1 MISQSLLGI
10 YFVTGDK
17 KSIIGG
23 PLPNTLSFC
32 TYFYISSYKIDDD
45 LYTFL
50 FEPKKNRG
58 GTNIRDGGTSS
69 WLC

>member
-1 MISQSLLGI
+1 MIVLDIGRRKERLKTIKFLKTNDLFSPLLF
-10 YFVTGDK
+10 Y
-17 KSIIGG
+17 
-23 PLPNTLSFC
+23 LYFC

-58 GTNIRDGGTSS
+58 GTNIRDGGTQ
-69 WLC
+69 